1 MALRTKKS
9 TVRRLD
15 LLLAGGGSIES
26 QARVE
31 YPIMSLKR
39 LTWVFLTI
47 LIKLLLQPK
56 DPNVDSF
63 FFFYLNYLLDI

>member
-15 LLLAGGGSIES
+15 LLLAGGGSTES

-31 YPIMSLKR
+31 YPIMSLKTP
-39 LTWVFLTI
+39 TWVFLTI

-56 DPNVDSF
+56 DPNVDRF
-63 FFFYLNYLLDI
+63 FFNLNYLLDI